1 TVYQA
6 LCALQ
11 TRAAEHGG
19 TSPNRISFTVTVQL
33 ARLTVAAQAAGDATA
48 LDTARHEVI
57 TELLAALL
65 PTRRHRQCQ
74 RIKKPSKNTF
84 EVRKRDQAR
93 TPSSVHYTLKV
104 TKHPT

>member
-1 TVYQA
+1 
-6 LCALQ
+6 LQ

-19 TSPNRISFTVTVQL
+19 TDPDRISFTVTVQL
-33 ARLTVAAQAAGDATA
+33 ARLAVAAQAAADPTV

-65 PTRRHRQCQ
+65 PPRRNRQCQ
-74 RIKKPSKNTF
+74 RIKKPTKNTF
-84 EVRKRDQAR
+84 EIKKRDQPR
-93 TPSSVHYTLKV
+93 IPSNVHYTLKV